1 MAPSSRPTGGHRRS
15 RGAAAVETAIV
26 FPLLAAL
33 FFGILEFG
41 LMFKSS
47 HSISASTRSGAR
59 IASAMPRADGYEL
72 VTAAAVAASLRN
84 NVPSTGIDT
93 LTVFKADPVT
103 GQPVGGG
110 YETCSSACWRFEW
123 DEPNRDWRPIP
134 GPTWNATD
142 QAACGD
148 LDDTDYVGVYVSGHY
163 DFATGL
169 FGASRKLEDVSIM
182 RLEPLPLSSSC
193 SP

>member
-1 MAPSSRPTGGHRRS
+1 MGIRRS

-26 FPLLAAL
+26 FPLLVVL

-47 HSISASTRSGAR
+47 HSISSSTRSGAR
-59 IASAMPRADGYEL
+59 IASAMPRTDGYQL
-72 VTAAAVAASLRN
+72 IAADAVAASLRSS
-84 NVPSTGIDT
+84 VPSGSIDL
-93 LTVFKADPVT
+93 LTVFKADPVS
-103 GQPVGGG
+103 GRPVGGG
-110 YETCSSACWRFEW
+110 YETCSTSCWRFEW
-123 DEPNRDWRPIP
+123 DAPNHQWRPIP
-134 GPTWNATD
+134 GPTWDAAD

-148 LDDTDYVGVYVSGHY
+148 LDNTDYIGVYVRGHY

-169 FGASRKLEDVSIM
+169 FGASRQLEDVSVM
-182 RLEPLPLSSSC
+182 RLEPLPLSTSC